1 MHAALASLNPYICET
16 ETLKGHNGQ
25 LSVILGGDSALQSK
39 FSSLDSGCNIPAPPA
54 AQRKVT
60 FTEAEYKAHFEERK
74 GSLAK
79 LGAAFIHDSMVN

>member
-1 MHAALASLNPYICET
+1 M
-16 ETLKGHNGQ
+16 
-25 LSVILGGDSALQSK
+25 QSK
-39 FSSLDSGCNIPAPPA
+39 FSSLDSGCNTSAPPA

-79 LGAAFIHDSMVN
+79 LGAAFIHDSMVH